1 MPSIYSD
8 EMRENILADFSSK
21 NPKVSASIIE
31 RFGENPR
38 SKGIGALEAEQYR
51 AMVDAPLQSSP
62 VMAWGGWRAKRRAG
76 EKPFRDWFKNRSS
89 VDTDLVDAEL
99 SAEDIT
105 FGEDLDTS
113 SFDNLQPEDL
123 AGYTPEASA
132 SASAEANPW
141 VKGASGIVDAVFA
154 LANLA
159 QAGKDTEAPTK
170 APRWRAPRTSEI
182 KGVGGI
188 GMALGGRPR
197 RYEEGSEGGIQDPI
211 LEHGDPGLIETLRF
225 LGLSD
230 EAIVKFV
237 NTVGDIPKSVA
248 DSAIYLGQKARDAG
262 ILEEPRQP
270 DNGMNDGG
278 TVLNRRL
285 FLGGGEVDGIGGER
299 DDLVPIW
306 ASDREYVVSA
316 NGVRRMGGGN
326 HARGIEALDKVNNNG
341 RLV

>member
-51 AMVDAPLQSSP
+51 AMVDAPLQSNP
-62 VMAWGGWRAKRRAG
+62 VMAWGGWRDKRRAG
-76 EKPFRDWFKNRSS
+76 EKPFRDWFKKRSS
-89 VDTDLVDAEL
+89 VDADLVDTEL
-99 SAEDIT
+99 KAEDLT
-105 FGEDLDTS
+105 FEEDLEGFAPDIQA
-113 SFDNLQPEDL
+113 DV
-123 AGYTPEASA
+123 AGTEFTTKEGLTGVASGEGDWA
-132 SASAEANPW
+132 
-141 VKGASGIVDAVFA
+141 KGAKGIVDAVFA

-159 QAGKDTEAPTK
+159 QAGKDIEAPTK
-170 APRWRAPRTSEI
+170 APRWRAPKTSEI

-197 RYEEGSEGGIQDPI
+197 RYEEGSEGGVQ
-211 LEHGDPGLIETLRF
+211 GDAGLIGALRF

-230 EAIVKFV
+230 EQINSFIK
-237 NTVGDIPKSVA
+237 TGGDVPESVA
-248 DSAIYLGQKARDAG
+248 NAVISLGQEFRDTG
-262 ILEEPRQP
+262 LLEEPPQP

-285 FLGGGEVDGIGGER
+285 FLGGGEVDGAGGER

-316 NGVRRMGGGN
+316 NGVKRMGGGN
-326 HARGIEALDKVNNNG
+326 HSRGIAALDEVNNNG